1 MEYLRFKLGHLNMI
15 HFSKLKYKNILST
28 GNVFTEIQLDRSPNT
43 IVVGENGAGKSS
55 MIDALCFVLFN
66 KPFRD
71 IKKNQLINSI
81 NGKDTLVE
89 LEFKIGTNE
98 YRVSRGIK
106 PNIFEIYKND
116 TLLNQ
121 PGSSRDYQATL
132 EDTIL
137 KLNYKSFTQIV
148 VLGNASFT
156 PFMQLKPYDR
166 RIIIEDLLDIQ
177 IFSNMNTLLK
187 DRISINKKE
196 TQEVNYQLELT
207 EDKIN
212 VQLEYLEQLKQD
224 VDKQIESFILEREG
238 YEQKYDTSEGVC
250 YKLGDEVDGL
260 LAEVDHEHKVK
271 SKSKKVSE
279 LLQKLHDKTHN
290 NTKRMVFFEKHD
302 NCPTCEQLID
312 LKIKADK
319 IDATQK
325 TIKETENAI
334 NTLATEQD
342 KLTTE
347 ISKIDK
353 LQGEIQNKQLKIREH
368 QSEMKHMR
376 NNGKSANTRI
386 RTLQSKGKDDNDAE
400 SKITELNNDIATHSK
415 SKESLSIDK
424 ELLGFASGMLKDGGI
439 KTRIIR
445 QYIPIMNKLINKYLA
460 SLEFFV
466 NFELNEEFNETIKSR
481 YRDIYSYA
489 NFSEGEKMRIDLALL
504 FTWRAIAKMKNSTNT
519 NLLILDEVFDASLDS
534 TGCDEFLK
542 LLQELGTETNVF
554 VISHKGDVLI
564 DKFRSKLEFQKI
576 KNFSRIV

>member
-1 MEYLRFKLGHLNMI
+1 MV

-196 TQEVNYQLELT
+196 TQEVNYQLDLT

-212 VQLEYLEQLKQD
+212 VQREYLEQLKQD

>member
-1 MEYLRFKLGHLNMI
+1 
-15 HFSKLKYKNILST
+15 
-28 GNVFTEIQLDRSPNT
+28 
-43 IVVGENGAGKSS
+43 
-55 MIDALCFVLFN
+55 
-66 KPFRD
+66 
-71 IKKNQLINSI
+71 
-81 NGKDTLVE
+81 
-89 LEFKIGTNE
+89 
-98 YRVSRGIK
+98 
-106 PNIFEIYKND
+106 
-116 TLLNQ
+116 
-121 PGSSRDYQATL
+121 
-132 EDTIL
+132 
-137 KLNYKSFTQIV
+137 
-148 VLGNASFT
+148 
-156 PFMQLKPYDR
+156 MQLKPYDR

-212 VQLEYLEQLKQD
+212 VQREYLEQIKQD

>member
-1 MEYLRFKLGHLNMI
+1 MI
-15 HFSKLKYKNILST
+15 HFKTLKYKNILST
-28 GNVFTEIQLDRSPNT
+28 GNVFTELQLDRSPNT

-55 MIDALCFVLFN
+55 FIDALCFVLFN

-89 LEFKIGTNE
+89 VEFSIGTNQ
-98 YRVSRGIK
+98 YKVIRGIK

-187 DRISINKKE
+187 DRIATNKKE
-196 TQEVNYQLELT
+196 TQDINYQIDLT
-207 EDKIN
+207 EDKIQ
-212 VQLEYLEQLKQD
+212 VHRDYLEQLKQN
-224 VDKQIESFILEREG
+224 VDEQIKSIVVERES
-238 YEQKYDTSEGVC
+238 YEQKYKTSETESVQLD
-250 YKLGDEVDGL
+250 KEVTEL
-260 LAEVDHEHKVK
+260 LQEVTNEHKVK
-271 SKSKKVSE
+271 KKSAKVSE

-290 NTKRMVFFEKHD
+290 NTKRKVFFEKND

-312 LKIKADK
+312 LKIKAEK
-319 IDATQK
+319 IEATQK
-325 TIKETENAI
+325 TITETESAI
-334 NTLATEQD
+334 ETLVGEQE
-342 KLTTE
+342 KLTIE
-347 ISKIDK
+347 IDK
-353 LQGEIQNKQLKIREH
+353 INSLQTQIQTKQIKIREH
-368 QSEMKHMR
+368 QSSMKHMKD
-376 NNGKSANTRI
+376 NGKSANTRI
-386 RTLQSKGKDDNDAE
+386 RTLQSKNKEDNNAE
-400 SKITELNNDIATHSK
+400 SKINELNGKVGVYNET
-415 SKESLSIDK
+415 KEELSINK
-424 ELLGFASGMLKDGGI
+424 ELLGFASSMLKDGGI

-466 NFELNEEFNETIKSR
+466 NFELDEEFNETIKSR
-481 YRDIYSYA
+481 YRDVFSYA
-489 NFSEGEKMRIDLALL
+489 NFSEGEKMRVDLALL
-504 FTWRAIAKMKNSTNT
+504 FTWRAIAKMKNSINT

-542 LLQELGTETNVF
+542 LLQDLGTETNVF

-564 DKFRSKLEFQKI
+564 EKFRSKLEFQKI

>member
-1 MEYLRFKLGHLNMI
+1 MI

-55 MIDALCFVLFN
+55 LIDALCFVLFN

-71 IKKNQLINSI
+71 IKKQQLVNSI
-81 NGKDTLVE
+81 NNKDALVE
-89 LEFKIGTNE
+89 VEFKIGSNE
-98 YRVSRGIK
+98 YRVLRGIK
-106 PNIFEIYKND
+106 PNIFEIYKNNE
-116 TLLNQ
+116 LLNQ

-137 KLNYKSFTQIV
+137 KLNYRSFTQIV

-177 IFSNMNTLLK
+177 IFSNMNLLLK
-187 DRISINKKE
+187 DRVSTNKKDS
-196 TQEVNYQLELT
+196 QEIEYQINLS
-207 EDKIN
+207 EDKIQ
-212 VQLEYLEQLKQD
+212 VQQEYLEQLKHD
-224 VDKQIESFILEREG
+224 VDAQIKSIVVERNG
-238 YEQKYDTSEGVC
+238 YEQRYNTSESEC
-250 YKLGDEVDGL
+250 FKLGDAVDGL
-260 LAEVDHEHKVK
+260 LSEVGHEAKVK
-271 SKSKKVSE
+271 NKSAKVSD

-290 NTKRMVFFEKHD
+290 STKRMMFFEKND

-319 IDATQK
+319 IETTQK
-325 TIKETENAI
+325 TIKETEAGI
-334 NTLATEQD
+334 KTLLVEQD
-342 KLTTE
+342 KLVVE
-347 ISKIDK
+347 MDKIDM
-353 LQGEIQNKQLKIREH
+353 LQNSIQDKQLKIREH
-368 QSEMKHMR
+368 QSEMKHMHK
-376 NNGKSANTRI
+376 NGKSANTRI
-386 RTLQSKGKDDNDAE
+386 RTLQSKNKEDNNAE
-400 SKITELNNDIATHSK
+400 SKIKELQK
-415 SKESLSIDK
+415 SIDSHSTNRETLSNEK
-424 ELLGFASGMLKDGGI
+424 ELFGFASGMLKDGGI

-466 NFELNEEFNETIKSR
+466 NFELDEEFNETIKSR
-481 YRDIYSYA
+481 YRDIFSYA
-489 NFSEGEKMRIDLALL
+489 NFSEGEKMRVDLALL

-542 LLQELGTETNVF
+542 LLHDLGTETSVF
-554 VISHKGDVLI
+554 VISHKGDILI
-564 DKFRSKLEFQKI
+564 DKFRSKIEFQKI

>member
-1 MEYLRFKLGHLNMI
+1 MI
-15 HFSKLKYKNILST
+15 HFKKLRYKNILST
-28 GNVFTEIQLDRSPNT
+28 GNVFTELELDRSPNT

-55 MIDALCFVLFN
+55 FIDALCFVLFN

-71 IKKNQLINSI
+71 IKKNQLLNSI
-81 NGKDTLVE
+81 NQKDLLVE
-89 LEFKIGTNE
+89 ITFNIGKIDYE
-98 YRVSRGIK
+98 VKRGIK
-106 PNIFEIYKND
+106 PNVFEIYKNG

-121 PGSSRDYQATL
+121 PGSSRDYQETL
-132 EDTIL
+132 EDSIL

-156 PFMQLKPYDR
+156 PFMQLKSYDR

-177 IFSNMNTLLK
+177 IFSNMNTILK

-196 TQEVNYQLELT
+196 TQEINYQIDLT
-207 EDKIN
+207 EDKIQ
-212 VQLEYLEQLKQD
+212 VQQEYLEQLKND
-224 VDKQIESFILEREG
+224 VNKQIDSIITERTG
-238 YEQKYDTSEGVC
+238 YETKYNTSEGVC
-250 YKLGDEVDGL
+250 FELGDEVDSL
-260 LAEVDHEHKVK
+260 LDEVGHEKKVKVK
-271 SKSKKVSE
+271 SKRVSE

-290 NTKRMVFFEKHD
+290 NNKRKVFFEKND

-312 LKIKADK
+312 LKIKAEK
-319 IDATQK
+319 IESTQK
-325 TIKETENAI
+325 SISETESAI
-334 NTLATEQD
+334 VTLVEEQD
-342 KLTTE
+342 KLTVE
-347 ISKIDK
+347 ITKIDT
-353 LQGEIQNKQLKIREH
+353 LQSQIQNKQLKIREH

-386 RTLQSKGKDDNDAE
+386 RTLESKSVEDNHSE
-400 SKITELNNDIATHSK
+400 SKINDLKSDMDALDSK
-415 SKESLSIDK
+415 KEVNSIDK

-439 KTRIIR
+439 KTKIIR

-466 NFELNEEFNETIKSR
+466 NFELDEEFNETIKSR
-481 YRDIYSYA
+481 YRDAFSYA
-489 NFSEGEKMRIDLALL
+489 SFSEGEKMRLDLALL

-542 LLQELGTETNVF
+542 LLHDLGTETSVF
-554 VISHKGDVLI
+554 VISHKGDILI
-564 DKFRSKLEFQKI
+564 DKFRSKIEFQKI